1 MASNNFFLPA
11 SVTSSGRPVL
21 VPNEVECNLLSNVDI
36 EHDQDDAVSFPPL
49 KSGHFILTTHRLL
62 FLSSSCSS
70 TAVAI
75 PLSAITHIFS
85 SKRSL
90 KSVFHSPR
98 FRFQVSATPDNRIF
112 DSDPGRVT
120 GLRSVV
126 ITVVV
131 RGKGDWELFLSKMW
145 ECWRG
150 RAWAW
155 ETTPSETGPASAS
168 ASASLYA
175 SDGSVR
181 MVGVGGL
188 LRKEQEMWESTDRSL
203 QEAFQDLNAL
213 MNKAKEMV
221 MLAEKMRQKLLA
233 GSSSQSNSAN
243 DEELGSKEEMQD
255 WLLSVG
261 IVSPVTKESAGAL
274 YHQQLS
280 RQLAD
285 FVKIPLERAGGMINL
300 IDVYCLFNRARG
312 TVR

>member
-1 MASNNFFLPA
+1 MASNNFFVPA

-98 FRFQVSATPDNRIF
+98 FRFQVSATPDNRIL

-213 MNKAKEMV
+213 MVHFSLKTLYMG
-221 MLAEKMRQKLLA
+221 LLK
-233 GSSSQSNSAN
+233 N
-243 DEELGSKEEMQD
+243 
-255 WLLSVG
+255 
-261 IVSPVTKESAGAL
+261 
-274 YHQQLS
+274 
-280 RQLAD
+280 
-285 FVKIPLERAGGMINL
+285 
-300 IDVYCLFNRARG
+300 
-312 TVR
+312 